1 MKLSDAKAAV
11 QAMQAA
17 IDAAEAAGREEVLM
31 DDIFA
36 ADDSARAE
44 QVEALARALAR
55 GNG

>member
-17 IDAAEAAGREEVLM
+17 IDAAESAGREEVLM